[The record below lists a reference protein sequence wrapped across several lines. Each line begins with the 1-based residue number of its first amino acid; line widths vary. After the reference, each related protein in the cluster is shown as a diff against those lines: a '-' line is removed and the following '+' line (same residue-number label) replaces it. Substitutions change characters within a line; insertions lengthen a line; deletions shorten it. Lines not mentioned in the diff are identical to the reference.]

1 MKLKILKNKINR
13 LNYEIFYFEDRIYT
27 IDYINDLLNKNY
39 YEKIISKIKLI
50 KNLNCIIDLQIKNFT
65 ELEFLTNIPF
75 NLTKN
80 NYIQNSL
87 FFNEYY
93 VFDIIWKLNNL
104 SITIY
109 LLYIYFKYLIPIYNI
124 YHSIY

>member
-50 KNLNCIIDLQIKNFT
+50 KNLYCIIDLQIKNFT

-80 NYIQNSL
+80 NYIQNYL

>member
-80 NYIQNSL
+80 NYIQNYL